1 MNIGIL
7 NIQGDVF
14 EHYSM
19 IKKLSKKFN
28 INPITVNNAKTLSNL
43 DGLIIP
49 GGESTVIYKFL
60 LQNDIYDRITEMANE
75 GMGIMGTCAGA
86 IILAKNTNDDRVKE
100 MNLINMDIKRNAY
113 GRQINSFIQKIE
125 IKNVG
130 NFDAVFIRAPEI
142 ENVHDADIL
151 AEYNNNP
158 VIVKNNKR
166 NKNIIAMTFH
176 PELTGNTKVHEFFI
190 NNLK

>member
-86 IILAKNTNDDRVKE
+86 IILAKNTNDDRVKGS
-100 MNLINMDIKRNAY
+100 Y
-113 GRQINSFIQKIE
+113 
-125 IKNVG
+125 
-130 NFDAVFIRAPEI
+130 
-142 ENVHDADIL
+142 IL
-151 AEYNNNP
+151 P
-158 VIVKNNKR
+158 
-166 NKNIIAMTFH
+166 
-176 PELTGNTKVHEFFI
+176 
-190 NNLK
+190 